1 MSSACFL
8 FCKDGVVQ
16 IIPLFPFLFFLKF
29 DILEHSGAFHFLIPS
44 MYHYKTYHNS
54 IFHTSISEI
63 ARL

>member
-1 MSSACFL
+1 MSQVLAFCLANMELYKLFHFFL
-8 FCKDGVVQ
+8 F
-16 IIPLFPFLFFLKF
+16 FFLKF